1 MTSVDERLNADKFAA
16 RKPAFG
22 PQATSYDIPAADQL
36 SGDSTYEDVPTRNPS
51 SVDAAIATHQEV
63 LRIYEEAW
71 NAHTFDFESDVGH
84 FIAPDLTIVSGGIL
98 AKRSMLRELY
108 DARADYVRTT
118 RAKATIR
125 AEITHVTDMD
135 TTVLVVA
142 ESELSFTYPDP
153 DRAAYAE
160 QLIVSSTLRLLG
172 SNWVF
177 QHIHFGRACF

>member
-1 MTSVDERLNADKFAA
+1 MTSVDERLNADGFAA
-16 RKPAFG
+16 HKRASG
-22 PQATSYDIPAADQL
+22 PQATSYDIAAADRF
-36 SGDSTYEDVPTRNPS
+36 SGGSTYEDIPTLNRG
-51 SVDAAIATHQEV
+51 SVDAAITTHQEV

-84 FIAPDLTIVSGGIL
+84 FMAPDITIVSGGIL
-98 AKRSMLRELY
+98 AGRSMLRELY

-125 AEITHVTDMD
+125 SEITHVADMD
-135 TTVLVVA
+135 TTVVVVA

-153 DRAAYAE
+153 DRATYAE
-160 QLIVSSTLRLLG
+160 QLIISSTLRLLG
-172 SNWVF
+172 SKWVF